1 MTHAV
6 KHLIPCLIEL
16 QAVFNTSVTQ
26 QRAAIRSN
34 NDHGFCT
41 TGGITPGLR
50 SRLFLAEVVN
60 DGVEGAKEMLAN
72 TAEEV
77 HHVWVYTNNMHAY
90 TVICLVIVSVTTRVS
105 AAALSCTCA
114 M

>member
-1 MTHAV
+1 M
-6 KHLIPCLIEL
+6 
-16 QAVFNTSVTQ
+16 
-26 QRAAIRSN
+26 
-34 NDHGFCT
+34 
-41 TGGITPGLR
+41 
-50 SRLFLAEVVN
+50 
-60 DGVEGAKEMLAN
+60 EGAKEMLAN
-72 TAEEV
+72 AADEV